1 MTSTRKRGAPVHL
14 SGDSQPTLTSLLS
27 PEHMTGE
34 EDSSEDEEYVTSS
47 NPVGNPPSTT
57 EAVEDER
64 QSVRPEF
71 VSDISNSAQPLPD
84 QTILDVDSEH
94 KPEQE
99 SESENDS
106 DTNSPV
112 PTAPRRSARSTK
124 GIPPVCY
131 GWVQVHS
138 TIISELEKT
147 TRYRQVLY
155 VPCYQVAETNKS

>member
-1 MTSTRKRGAPVHL
+1 MSSTRKRGAPVHL
-14 SGDSQPTLTSLLS
+14 SGDSQPTLTRLPS

-64 QSVRPEF
+64 QSVTLEP

-94 KPEQE
+94 RPEQE
-99 SESENDS
+99 SESESDS
-106 DTNSPV
+106 DINSPV

-124 GIPPVCY
+124 GIPLVCY
-131 GWVQVHS
+131 AQVQIHS
-138 TIISELEKT
+138 TII
-147 TRYRQVLY
+147 
-155 VPCYQVAETNKS
+155 

>member
-14 SGDSQPTLTSLLS
+14 SGDSQPTLTSLPS

-64 QSVRPEF
+64 QSVTSEP

-84 QTILDVDSEH
+84 QTILGVDSEH
-94 KPEQE
+94 RPEQE
-99 SESENDS
+99 SETGRDS
-106 DTNSPV
+106 DTNSP
-112 PTAPRRSARSTK
+112 APRRSARSTK

-131 GWVQVHS
+131 GQVQIHS
-138 TIISELEKT
+138 TIISELENPPGVNRFYMFPAIT
-147 TRYRQVLY
+147 
-155 VPCYQVAETNKS
+155 

>member
-14 SGDSQPTLTSLLS
+14 SGNSQPTLTSLPS

-34 EDSSEDEEYVTSS
+34 EDSSVDEEYVISS
-47 NPVGNPPSTT
+47 NPVDNPPSTT

-64 QSVRPEF
+64 QSVTPEL

-84 QTILDVDSEH
+84 QTFLDVDTEH

-99 SESENDS
+99 SETESNS

-112 PTAPRRSARSTK
+112 PTALRRSARSTK
-124 GIPPVCY
+124 AYLQYAMDRFKYTVPLYQSWKNPLGIDRFYMFPA
-131 GWVQVHS
+131 
-138 TIISELEKT
+138 IS
-147 TRYRQVLY
+147 
-155 VPCYQVAETNKS
+155 